1 MSEVLTSYEKK
12 LNQQEMP
19 AGKKKV
25 LLAALHLFANHG
37 FHATT
42 TAEIAHQAGVSEGT
56 IYKYFGSKKELLT
69 ALLIPILTTVR
80 DSFFGEIKHYDHL
93 SDLVKFIID
102 NRISFVRDNFD
113 LIKIVMQE
121 LLTEKD
127 ELSPAFKEAFG
138 GSRGIFTSI
147 KRLQTEYPE
156 INPALTP
163 IQIIRCMVGPAL
175 ALICQE
181 KIIGIKYSPADIQ
194 LVYRQAIA
202 GLTNQ

>member
-12 LNQQEMP
+12 LNQQEIP

-121 LLTEKD
+121 
-127 ELSPAFKEAFG
+127 AFG